1 MNFYESLQSKIIA
14 QDSIEPKRKSL
25 EGKKIVFTNGCFD
38 ILHPGHVSYLAQ
50 ARDLGDLLWIG
61 VNSDESVRRL
71 KGESRPINSCEDR
84 MMVLAALSSVDFV
97 SSFPEDT
104 PIEILKKIR
113 PSIHSKGGDYQI
125 ETLPEFK
132 ILKEMGADIQILPF
146 VSGKSTTKIL
156 EKAKSPS

>member
-1 MNFYESLQSKIIA
+1 MSFYDTLNSKIVPID
-14 QDSIEPKRKSL
+14 QIESKRKSL
-25 EGKKIVFTNGCFD
+25 EGKRIVFTNGCFD

-61 VNSDESVRRL
+61 VNEDVSVRRL

-84 MMVLAALSSVDFV
+84 MFVLAGLSSVDFV
-97 SSFPEDT
+97 SPFVEDT
-104 PIEILKKIR
+104 PLEILKKVK
-113 PSIHSKGGDYQI
+113 PSVHSKGGDYQV
-125 ETLPEFK
+125 ETLPEYQ

>member
-1 MNFYESLQSKIIA
+1 MSFYENLNSKIIPSD
-14 QDSIEPKRKSL
+14 QIESKRKTL
-25 EGKKIVFTNGCFD
+25 EGKRIVFTNGCFD

-61 VNSDESVRRL
+61 VNEDASVRRL
-71 KGESRPINSCEDR
+71 KGETRPINSCEDR
-84 MMVLAALSSVDFV
+84 MIVLAALSSVDFV
-97 SSFPEDT
+97 SPFAEDT
-104 PIEILKKIR
+104 PLEILKKVK
-113 PSIHSKGGDYQI
+113 PSVHSKGGDYQV
-125 ETLPEFK
+125 ETLPEYQ

>member
-1 MNFYESLQSKIIA
+1 MNFYESIQSKII
-14 QDSIEPKRKSL
+14 SKEEIEPKRKTL

-50 ARDLGDLLWIG
+50 ARDLGDYLWIG

-97 SSFPEDT
+97 SSFSEDT
-104 PIEILKKIR
+104 PLEILKKVR

-125 ETLPEFK
+125 ETLPEYK

>member
-1 MNFYESLQSKIIA
+1 MSFYESLQSKIIP
-14 QDSIEPKRKSL
+14 QDTIETKRKSL

-50 ARDLGDLLWIG
+50 ARDLGDYLWIG

-104 PIEILKKIR
+104 PLEILKKVR
-113 PSIHSKGGDYQI
+113 PSIHSKGGDYKI
-125 ETLPEFK
+125 ETLPEYK

>member
-1 MNFYESLQSKIIA
+1 MSFYDTLNSKIVSFD
-14 QDSIEPKRKSL
+14 QIESKRKAL
-25 EGKKIVFTNGCFD
+25 EGKRIVFTNGCFD

-61 VNSDESVRRL
+61 VNEDASVRRL
-71 KGESRPINSCEDR
+71 KGESRPVNSCEDR
-84 MMVLAALSSVDFV
+84 MFVLAGLSSVDFV
-97 SSFPEDT
+97 SSFAEDT
-104 PIEILKKIR
+104 PLEILQKVK
-113 PSIHSKGGDYQI
+113 PSIHSKGGDYQV
-125 ETLPEFK
+125 ETLPEYQ

>member
-1 MNFYESLQSKIIA
+1 MSFFKDIQDKIIPF
-14 QDSIEPKRKSL
+14 DSIESKRKSL

-84 MMVLAALSSVDFV
+84 MLVLAALSSVNFV
-97 SSFPEDT
+97 SNFTEDT
-104 PIEILKKIR
+104 PFEILKKVK
-113 PSIHSKGGDYQI
+113 PSIHSKGGDYQV
-125 ETLPEFK
+125 ETLPEYQ

>member
-1 MNFYESLQSKIIA
+1 MSFYESLQSKIIA
-14 QDSIEPKRKSL
+14 QDTIETKRKSL

-50 ARDLGDLLWIG
+50 ARDLGDYLWIG

-104 PIEILKKIR
+104 PLEILKKVR

-125 ETLPEFK
+125 ETLPEYK

>member
-1 MNFYESLQSKIIA
+1 MSYYDQVQSKIVPFD
-14 QDSIEPKRKSL
+14 QIESKRKSL
-25 EGKKIVFTNGCFD
+25 EGKRIVFTNGCFD

-50 ARDLGDLLWIG
+50 ARDLGDILWIG
-61 VNSDESVRRL
+61 VNEDASVRRL

-84 MMVLAALSSVDFV
+84 MFVLAGLLSVDFV
-97 SSFPEDT
+97 SSFAEDT
-104 PIEILKKIR
+104 PLEILKKVK
-113 PSIHSKGGDYQI
+113 PSVHSKGGDYQV
-125 ETLPEFK
+125 ETLPEYQ